1 LWREEENCSDTF
13 QGSGPEAQLM
23 SVQLVTVESA
33 PFAENSYVLW
43 VDGSSTA
50 IVVDPGFEPELILD
64 VLADR
69 ELTLA
74 AILCTH
80 GHVDHI
86 AGNAALKQHYPLAPL
101 IIGRGDAPMLTD
113 PMLNLSGMFG
123 FDIVSPPADQM
134 VREGDQL
141 SVAGMTWEVREI
153 PGHSPGHVVYILRQ
167 PEERLVLAGDVLFR
181 GSIGRTDFPG
191 GDYAALIAG
200 IRRVL
205 WPLPPD
211 TVVYPGHGP
220 TTTIGHERRTNPFLK
235 D

>member
-1 LWREEENCSDTF
+1 
-13 QGSGPEAQLM
+13 M
-23 SVQLVTVESA
+23 SVQIVTVESA

-43 VDGSSTA
+43 VEGSNA
-50 IVVDPGFEPELILD
+50 ALVVDPGFEPDVILD

-86 AGNAALKQHYPLAPL
+86 AGNAALKQRFPSAPL

-113 PMLNLSGMFG
+113 PMLNLSGLFG
-123 FDIVSPPADQM
+123 FDIVSPPADRT
-134 VREGDQL
+134 VSDGEQL
-141 SVAGMTWEVREI
+141 NLAGMSWDVREI
-153 PGHSPGHVVYILRQ
+153 PGHSPGHVVYILRE
-167 PEERLVLAGDVLFR
+167 PKPSLVLGGDVLFR

-191 GDYAALIAG
+191 GDFATLTAG

-220 TTTIGHERRTNPFLK
+220 ATTIGHERRTNPFLQ